1 MAACIRK
8 KLPSSLTN
16 EGGAMLRYFFKI
28 IRDRCA
34 SITLEAAL
42 LLPMVLLLFL
52 FFIFMIQAAVISTSL
67 ESAAI
72 NAVKQVAAHM
82 YPISLAANQLSDSTE
97 HGTAGKWLSKPP
109 AMTMK
114 MAVREFGSRFGDAMP
129 EPIKDWVQDGTEW
142 AERQAEAAGERGQ
155 GRIGEAV
162 FKPLMTRY
170 GIQGVLQEERIRITH
185 LKLPDIIKKEEPY
198 VAIEV
203 AYDLPMRVPFLMKRV
218 TIVSRASERVWV
230 GDGPPPGAD
239 GTGDEGKDKS
249 VPVLVSLTPEPLLPG
264 RKAKLTARVEPNER
278 VELIVFYK
286 SGQSQAKHVGWA
298 VADTD
303 GNIFWEWHVS
313 GNTTSGAWR
322 LVVKTKDGRS
332 AERMFTV
339 K

>member
-1 MAACIRK
+1 MQRH
-8 KLPSSLTN
+8 
-16 EGGAMLRYFFKI
+16 FFKMY
-28 IRDRCA
+28 RDGRA

-52 FFIFMIQAAVISTSL
+52 FFIFMVQAAVISTSL
-67 ESAAI
+67 QSAAV

-82 YPISLAANQLSDSTE
+82 YPISLAANQLPDSAE
-97 HGTAGKWLSKPP
+97 RGAAGKWLSKPP
-109 AMTMK
+109 AMTMR
-114 MAVREFGSRFGDAMP
+114 MAVRDFGTKFGDALP
-129 EPIKDWVQDGTEW
+129 DPIKNWVQDGTEW
-142 AERQAEAAGERGQ
+142 AERQAESAGEWGQ
-155 GRIGEAV
+155 ARIGEMV

-170 GIQGVLQEERIRITH
+170 GIQGVLREDRIRITH
-185 LKLPDIIKKEEPY
+185 LKLPDVIKKEEPY

-203 AYDLPMRVPFLMKRV
+203 AYDLPMRVPFLLKTV

-230 GDGPPPGAD
+230 GDGPPPGAE
-239 GTGDEGKDKS
+239 GTTGEGRDRP

-264 RKAKLTARVEPNER
+264 RKAKLIAKVAPNER

-286 SGQSQAKHVGWA
+286 SGQSQARHVGWA
-298 VADTD
+298 VADAD
-303 GNIFWEWHVS
+303 GHIFWEWHVS

-322 LVVKTKDGRS
+322 LVVKTEDGRS